1 MKRVA
6 AQAYILI
13 TAFIWAFGWVLANAP
28 VLQSGYQPV
37 VAPRGE
43 VARLMFDE
51 KEYALA
57 HAWRAVRENDGDRA
71 VVYAHRSLAAAPQN
85 AYAWLALAWAEAL
98 AGRDDAGIAALE
110 RSYALAPR
118 SMPLAASRVA
128 LAQRWWPR
136 LSLERRRSLLEE
148 VRIARGLDA
157 HAFNQ
162 AAAQAPR
169 LAILHR
175 MAQAQ

>member
-6 AQAYILI
+6 AQTYILI
-13 TAFIWAFGWVLANAP
+13 TAFIWAFGWVLVDAP
-28 VLQSGYQPV
+28 ILQSGYQPV

-43 VARLMFDE
+43 AARLMFNE

-57 HAWRAVRENDGDRA
+57 HAWEAVRENDGERA
-71 VVYAHRSLAAAPQN
+71 AIYAHRSLAAAPEN

-98 AGRDDAGIAALE
+98 AGRDEAGIAALE

-118 SMPLAASRVA
+118 SMPLAASRAA

-136 LSLERRRSLLEE
+136 LSLDRRRSLLEE

-162 AAAQAPR
+162 AAAKAPR

>member
-1 MKRVA
+1 MRSVA
-6 AQAYILI
+6 AQTYILI
-13 TAFIWAFGWVLANAP
+13 TAFVWAIAWVLADAP

-37 VAPRGE
+37 AAPRGE
-43 VARLMFDE
+43 TARLMFNE

-57 HAWRAVRENDGDRA
+57 HAWEAVRAGDGDRA
-71 VVYAHRSLAAAPQN
+71 AVFAHRSLAAAPNN

-118 SMPLAASRVA
+118 SMPLAVSRVA

-136 LSLERRRSLLEE
+136 LSIERRKALLEE

-157 HAFNQ
+157 HAFNL
-162 AAAQAPR
+162 AAAEAPR

-175 MAQAQ
+175 MAQAR

>member
-1 MKRVA
+1 MKTVA
-6 AQAYILI
+6 AQTYILI
-13 TAFIWAFGWVLANAP
+13 TAFIWAFGWVLAGAP

-37 VAPRGE
+37 PAPRGDA
-43 VARLMFDE
+43 ARLMFNE

-57 HAWRAVRENDGDRA
+57 HAWRAVRSGDGDRA
-71 VVYAHRSLAAAPQN
+71 AIYAHRSLAAAPNN
-85 AYAWLALAWAEAL
+85 AYGWLALAWAEAL
-98 AGRDDAGIAALE
+98 AGRDEAGIAALE
-110 RSYALAPR
+110 RSYQLAPR
-118 SMPLAASRVA
+118 SMPLAPSRVA

>member
-1 MKRVA
+1 
-6 AQAYILI
+6 
-13 TAFIWAFGWVLANAP
+13 
-28 VLQSGYQPV
+28 
-37 VAPRGE
+37 
-43 VARLMFDE
+43 MFNE

-57 HAWRAVRENDGDRA
+57 RAWQAVREGDGDRA
-71 VVYAHRSLAAAPQN
+71 AVFAHRSLAAAPEN

-98 AGRDDAGIAALE
+98 AGRDNSGIAALE

-118 SMPLAASRVA
+118 SMPLAPSRAA

-136 LSLERRRSLLEE
+136 LSIERRKALLDE

-162 AAAQAPR
+162 AAAKAPR
-169 LAILHR
+169 LSILHR
-175 MAQAQ
+175 MAKAE